1 MKVKA
6 TALRTTAGTYYVLKN
21 TGNNSI
27 LHNAPNKWKTKRG
40 AENWASNNGY
50 LIQAPPK
57 RKKQQAK
64 RAPSA
69 CKPAAKSSKT
79 RKAGEKSCR
88 K

>member
-50 LIQAPPK
+50 LIQAAPK
-57 RKKQQAK
+57 RPKKKTAQRSAPAKKTVCKAK
-64 RAPSA
+64 R
-69 CKPAAKSSKT
+69 K
-79 RKAGEKSCR
+79 
-88 K
+88 